1 MPAGGGTSQTA
12 VVRSVGGRTQTA
24 SLVTAAAAAATMLV
38 LAPLL
43 GLLPQAVLA
52 AVVIV
57 YSIGLI
63 DPAEFVAIRK
73 IRTME
78 FTWALAAFAGVLVFG
93 TLQGIV
99 VAIVLSLIGLSSQAA
114 NPKVYVIGRKRGADV
129 LRPLSPEHPD
139 DETFEG
145 LLILRPEGRLFFA
158 NAQQVGD
165 QIRALVAEH
174 RPQRV
179 GARHEPRPRHRIFG
193 PADAD
198 GRRATHDRRRGY
210 GLAGGGSTRTCWR
223 ASAPPLAGRLG
234 RGAPAVQR
242 ARGHKEIYRA
252 DLGDPTMMAPMETP
266 SRLDPAATRLNQF
279 FGPAADAHPGLS
291 GFSLLSQGREAFIV
305 RLALA
310 DLAERSLD
318 MQYFSWDGDTT
329 GRIIVDRVM
338 KAADRGVRVRLL
350 VDDPYYKASD
360 SVKAALDAHPN
371 VEIRLFNPLT
381 NRNWSVFDFIFDFRR
396 VNRRMHNKLVVV
408 DNAAAIVGGRNIGDI
423 YYGVNTIANYRDL
436 DVLAVGPVV
445 RDLSAVFERFWNSSS
460 TVPIAAIV
468 DRAHGAADLDAILVR
483 LREEIAAADYPY
495 PIDQDLDEL
504 AAQGAELRDNLV
516 WAHGRVI
523 ADDPEAIARGQESD
537 DVVAFIRGRVAQL
550 KEELLVESPYFV
562 LPAGARAT
570 VKALH
575 ERNVRVRVLT
585 NSLASNDMLPAHS
598 GYAKTRRPLLEN
610 GMELYELRPD
620 TDAFRP
626 GWSLL
631 SGRSPAA
638 LHTKAMAFD
647 REAVFIGSFNLDPRS
662 AVINTEAGLYIES
675 PELAEKLTAYMAT
688 GVLPAN
694 SYRVLLDPNGE
705 IVWETVKDGQ
715 QVRYRDEPEASFRRR
730 FLAGLW
736 KLLPIESQL

>member
-1 MPAGGGTSQTA
+1 MRRGTPYRVADCRQMRADTQQTSNSAG
-12 VVRSVGGRTQTA
+12 SVESRALTGPGLPRK
-24 SLVTAAAAAATMLV
+24 V
-38 LAPLL
+38 LAWLA
-43 GLLPQAVLA
+43 QVLTGRA
-52 AVVIV
+52 TRHQPDYPRKETTAFA
-57 YSIGLI
+57 
-63 DPAEFVAIRK
+63 DPA
-73 IRTME
+73 
-78 FTWALAAFAGVLVFG
+78 
-93 TLQGIV
+93 
-99 VAIVLSLIGLSSQAA
+99 
-114 NPKVYVIGRKRGADV
+114 
-129 LRPLSPEHPD
+129 
-139 DETFEG
+139 
-145 LLILRPEGRLFFA
+145 
-158 NAQQVGD
+158 
-165 QIRALVAEH
+165 
-174 RPQRV
+174 
-179 GARHEPRPRHRIFG
+179 
-193 PADAD
+193 
-198 GRRATHDRRRGY
+198 
-210 GLAGGGSTRTCWR
+210 STR
-223 ASAPPLAGRLG
+223 LG
-234 RGAPAVQR
+234 
-242 ARGHKEIYRA
+242 
-252 DLGDPTMMAPMETP
+252 
-266 SRLDPAATRLNQF
+266 QF
-279 FGPAADAHPGLS
+279 FGPAADEHPGLS
-291 GFSLLSQGREAFIV
+291 GFSLLSQGREAFII

-318 MQYFSWDGDTT
+318 MQYYMWDGDTT

-338 KAADRGVRVRLL
+338 KAAERGVRVRLL

-360 SVKAALDAHPN
+360 AVKAALDAHPN

-381 NRNWSVFDFIFDFRR
+381 IRSWSIFDFIFDFGR

-445 RDLSAVFERFWNSSS
+445 RDLSGVFDRYWNSPS
-460 TVPIAAIV
+460 TVPISAIV
-468 DRAHGAADLDAILVR
+468 DRTYGAADLAAILSR
-483 LREEIAAADYPY
+483 LHKEIAAADYPY
-495 PIDQDLDEL
+495 PIDQDLVEL

-523 ADDPEAIARGQESD
+523 ADDPEKVTRGKESD
-537 DVVAFIRGRVAQL
+537 DVVAFIRGRVNQL

-562 LPAGARAT
+562 LPAGAQAT

-598 GYAKTRRPLLEN
+598 GYAKTRRRLLEN

-620 TDAFRP
+620 TDAFRS
-626 GWSLL
+626 GWSFL

-688 GVLPAN
+688 GVVPAN

-705 IVWETVKDGQ
+705 IVWETVRDGKKM
-715 QVRYRDEPEASFRRR
+715 RYRGEPETGFRRR
-730 FLAGLW
+730 FVAGLW
-736 KLLPIESQL
+736 KLLPIELATLTPIAWRPRAYGTRRSAIPLWVPAVRA